1 MNKLW
6 NPALTSVSDGFN
18 LLCVCME
25 EKGMVFLGGGRHA
38 NRLNYYFQIC
48 VLTESEL
55 IGKVEYLSKVL
66 TTNLSKMLPTKTF
79 SSCCVGT
86 TH

>member
-1 MNKLW
+1 MDLI
-6 NPALTSVSDGFN
+6 F
-18 LLCVCME
+18 CVCVWR
-25 EKGMVFLGGGRHA
+25 KKAWCFLGGGGGRHA

-79 SSCCVGT
+79 SSWCVGT
-86 TH
+86 DH